1 MSETNWPVF
10 WQRSAE
16 APRRRPDSSVESGWP
31 GRWGPRDRSGQN
43 SPDPAIIP
51 IERRRGNAAHLKIGI
66 VSLQP
71 EEWDSLWRPAHFV
84 ELGLARRFPVVWVDP
99 AREWREV
106 LRPGPAGLRFRRPVP
121 ERALDVYTPPRHLP
135 RLYRPDALRRTLER
149 ARLGQAVE
157 RLRRQGCERIV
168 LYAWRPDC
176 LERVDLVAHDLL
188 VYHVIDEYSYAPDD
202 PPTPERERRM
212 IRRADQVILHSP
224 GLVEKKGG
232 IAPEKT
238 AFVPNG
244 VPFSRFAADAPEPPE
259 LRGIPRPRIGY
270 VGAFKRQMDWTI
282 VRNLVAGHPE
292 WHWVFVGE
300 WLESHTDLAPV
311 RSWLEARP
319 NVHFAGCVP
328 ADRLGEFPFHF
339 DVGVLPYVEDG
350 YTKYIYPL
358 KLHEYLAAG
367 LPAVGTPI
375 RTLRDFAGE
384 IRLARTA
391 GEWEAAIEAALGPD
405 QRSPEAVTRR
415 RAVAKAHDW
424 DRLVDG
430 IAEMI
435 EDRLARKLAATD

>member
-1 MSETNWPVF
+1 MVPK
-10 WQRSAE
+10 
-16 APRRRPDSSVESGWP
+16 RRPVPSPGKGWP
-31 GRWGPRDRSGQN
+31 GRHGPGGASGQN

-51 IERRRGNAAHLKIGI
+51 IQKRRSIAAQVKIGI

-84 ELGLARRFPVVWVDP
+84 ELGLARRWPVVWVDP
-99 AREWREV
+99 AREWRDA
-106 LRPGPAGLRFRRPVP
+106 LRPGTSCPRFRRPV
-121 ERALDVYTPPRHLP
+121 ADCGLDVYTPPRHLP
-135 RLYRPDALRRTLER
+135 RLYRPGALRRALER
-149 ARLGQAVE
+149 QRLEHAIE
-157 RLRRQGCERIV
+157 RLRRSGCDRIV
-168 LYAWRPDC
+168 LYAWRPEF
-176 LERVDLVAHDLL
+176 LECVDLVRHDLL

-202 PPTPERERRM
+202 PPTPEREHRM
-212 IRRADQVILHSP
+212 IGRADQVFLHSP

-244 VPFSRFAADAPEPPE
+244 VAFARFAAEAPEPPE

-270 VGAFKRQMDWTI
+270 IGAFKRQMDWNV
-282 VRNLVAGHPE
+282 VRRLVGAHPE

-311 RSWLEARP
+311 RAWLEARP

-328 ADRLGEFPFHF
+328 ASRLGEFPEHF

-350 YTKYIYPL
+350 YTRYIYPL

-375 RTLRDFAGE
+375 RTLREFAGE
-384 IRLARTA
+384 IGLART
-391 GEWEAAIEAALGPD
+391 GDEWEAAIRTALAPE
-405 QRSPEAVTRR
+405 QRSAEAVARR
-415 RAVAKAHDW
+415 RGVARAHDW
-424 DRLVDG
+424 DVLVDR
-430 IAEMI
+430 IAGMI
-435 EDRLARKLAATD
+435 EDRLARKVATTDRQG